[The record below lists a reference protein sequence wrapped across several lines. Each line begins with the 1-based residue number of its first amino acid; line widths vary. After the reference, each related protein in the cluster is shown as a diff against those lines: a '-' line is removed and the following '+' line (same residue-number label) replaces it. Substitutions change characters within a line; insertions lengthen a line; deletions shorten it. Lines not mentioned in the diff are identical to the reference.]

1 MSVPTKEELM
11 RLKDLTMMTGELS
24 EVQILQ
30 LKMWPR
36 VILGATAAEVEFDAN
51 ERSLTAILGRV
62 SHKAVTEGSKEDFKI
77 LFDRRME
84 KFNQAV
90 KWLLGDDYTV
100 RIYSNNHK
108 LAEFMPL
115 VGIQKAH
122 PPRPEGK
129 KNE

>member
-1 MSVPTKEELM
+1 MSIPTKEELM
-11 RLKDLTMMTGELS
+11 RLKDLTMMTGELA

-36 VILGATAAEVEFDAN
+36 VILGATAAEIEFDSN

-62 SHKAVTEGSKEDFKI
+62 SHKAVTDGSKEDFKI
-77 LFDRRME
+77 LFERRMG

-100 RIYSNNHK
+100 KIVSNGHMI
-108 LAEFMPL
+108 AEFAPT
-115 VGIQKAH
+115 VAIQKAH
-122 PPRPEGK
+122 PPRSANGESK
-129 KNE
+129 